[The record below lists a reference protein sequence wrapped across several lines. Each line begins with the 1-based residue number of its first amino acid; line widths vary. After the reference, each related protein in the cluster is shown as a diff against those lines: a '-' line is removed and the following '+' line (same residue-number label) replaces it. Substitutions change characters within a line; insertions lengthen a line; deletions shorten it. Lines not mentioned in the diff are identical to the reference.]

1 MGSATIMHIAPFAI
15 ALIAL
20 LIVLSFKR
28 GLTVERLY
36 SFGVVGFVLSD
47 LLVNVGYFVKIGSFS
62 LRYNEAFLTL
72 AFLASVMLFVSG
84 KRGNRT
90 LMTCLGFS
98 LLAIVFSFVAFF
110 VSGKNELSM
119 LESSTMYSW
128 DMYAANRADLQP
140 LTLGSKTI
148 FVVAKFIM
156 AGVVVSYLPSRLR
169 KLDYAR
175 AGKKLFNIYLAVG
188 IYLVLEA
195 LEVYLLKG
203 NNLRTISLWVFGNK
217 DLANTDVA
225 FSGRTYGF
233 FSEPSMLSLSLF
245 VFALLS
251 LALYRN
257 RIISQRTFILSF
269 VGGIALMAL
278 SRSFSSVLYL
288 PVLYILFFVF
298 EVKKKASSVL
308 LAILVIVPI
317 GAGVALLRF
326 NNGYFLDRLVAS
338 LEVLG
343 DFSSGTRYF
352 TSEWIRL
359 HSIVH
364 LLGLFIKHPVFGVGF
379 NSTYSYSAVSSILA
393 TVGLFGFAS
402 LLYYW
407 FQAHKIFFGSR
418 ANGWATILFLVI
430 FLMVGSAGSFLLYY
444 PSVFLAF
451 SLMSLIVEKR
461 PAVIAGRR
469 KTILEAAI
477 LLQRA
482 N

>member
-1 MGSATIMHIAPFAI
+1 MHIAPFAI
-15 ALIAL
+15 V
-20 LIVLSFKR
+20 LIVLFVVFSYKH
-28 GLTVERLY
+28 GLTAARIY
-36 SFGVVGFVLSD
+36 DFGVVGFVLSD
-47 LLVNVGYFVKIGSFS
+47 LLVNVGYFVKIGNFS
-62 LRYNEAFLTL
+62 LRYNEAFLVL
-72 AFLASVMLFVSG
+72 AFLACIVFFLSR

-98 LLAIVFSFVAFF
+98 LLAIVFSFIAFF

-119 LESSTMYSW
+119 LESSTAFSW
-128 DMYAANRADLQP
+128 DMYAAGEAELQP
-140 LTLGSKTI
+140 LRLGSSTI
-148 FVVAKFIM
+148 FVIAKFVMVGIVF
-156 AGVVVSYLPSRLR
+156 AYLPSRLR
-169 KLDYAR
+169 RLNYAR
-175 AGKKLFNIYLAVG
+175 AGKKLFNIYLIVG

-203 NNLRTISLWVFGNK
+203 NNLRTISLWVFGNQG
-217 DLANTDVA
+217 LANTDVD

-257 RIISQRTFILSF
+257 RIISRGSFIFSF

-278 SRSFSSVLYL
+278 SRSFSSLLYL
-288 PVLYILFFVF
+288 PVLYILFFLL
-298 EVKKKASSVL
+298 EIKKRARL
-308 LAILVIVPI
+308 TFLAVLVIVPV
-317 GAGVALLRF
+317 GAGVALLRL
-326 NNGYFLDRLVAS
+326 NNGYFLNRLIAS
-338 LEVLG
+338 LQVMG

-393 TVGLFGFAS
+393 TVGLFGFVS

-418 ANGWATILFLVI
+418 ANGFATFLFLIV
-430 FLMVGSAGSFLLYY
+430 FLMIGSTGSLLLYY

-451 SLMSLIVEKR
+451 SLMSLIAKKGR
-461 PAVIAGRR
+461 AVIAGKR

>member
-1 MGSATIMHIAPFAI
+1 MIMHIAPFAI

-20 LIVLSFKR
+20 LIVLFFKH

-62 LRYNEAFLTL
+62 LRYNEAFLIL

-98 LLAIVFSFVAFF
+98 LLAIAFSFMAFF

-128 DMYAANRADLQP
+128 DMYAANQAELQP
-140 LTLGSKTI
+140 LRLGSKTI
-148 FVVAKFIM
+148 FVLIKFIM
-156 AGVVVSYLPSRLR
+156 AGAVFSYLPSRLR
-169 KLDYAR
+169 RLDYAK
-175 AGKKLFNIYLAVG
+175 AGKKLFCIYLIVG
-188 IYLVLEA
+188 IYLVFEA

-203 NNLRTISLWVFGNK
+203 NNLRAISLWVFGNK
-217 DLANTDVA
+217 DLANTDMS

-257 RIISQRTFILSF
+257 RTISKKAFILSF
-269 VGGIALMAL
+269 VCGIALMAL

-288 PVLYILFFVF
+288 PILYILFFVF
-298 EVKKKASSVL
+298 EAKRRASRAF
-308 LAILVIVPI
+308 LALLVIVPV

-326 NNGYFLDRLVAS
+326 NNGYFLNRLVAS

-364 LLGLFIKHPVFGVGF
+364 LLGLFAKHPLFGVGF

-393 TVGLFGFAS
+393 TVGLFGFVA

-407 FQAHKIFFGSR
+407 FQAHRVFFGSK
-418 ANGWATILFLVI
+418 ANGWATLLFLLV
-430 FLMVGSAGSFLLYY
+430 FLMVGSAGSLLLYY

-451 SLMSLIVEKR
+451 SLMSLIVER
-461 PAVIAGRR
+461 RSVVVAGKR
-469 KTILEAAI
+469 KTMLEAMV
-477 LLQRA
+477 LVQRA